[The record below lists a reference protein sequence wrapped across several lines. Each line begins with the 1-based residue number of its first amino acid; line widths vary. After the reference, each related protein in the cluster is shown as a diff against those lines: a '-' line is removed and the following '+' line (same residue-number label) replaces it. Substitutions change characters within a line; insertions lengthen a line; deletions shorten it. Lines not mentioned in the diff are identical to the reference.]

1 MKKAIPWLIASAI
14 IMLAF
19 PWLAVT
25 LVNDG
30 NGMMVCLFL
39 FFVLN
44 PVYVTI
50 AGVHAGRNI
59 KGQWDLPILT
69 AVFFLAGAWLFF
81 DAGEKVFILYASIYL
96 VLGIVTMLI
105 SRPAR
110 KQD

>member
-59 KGQWDLPILT
+59 KGQW
-69 AVFFLAGAWLFF
+69 
-81 DAGEKVFILYASIYL
+81 
-96 VLGIVTMLI
+96 
-105 SRPAR
+105 
-110 KQD
+110 

>member
-25 LVNDG
+25 LVNG
-30 NGMMVCLFL
+30 SNGMMVCLFL

-44 PVYVTI
+44 PVYVII

-59 KGQWDLPILT
+59 KRQWGLPILT
-69 AVFFLAGAWLFF
+69 AVFFLAGAWLFL